1 MAVGVI
7 RARTRD
13 CLVHIP
19 GVIPGELTTGPAGL
33 SVFGVYGQSIAIV
46 SGGSLVPLV
55 FALSAA
61 TDSGLRFLYES
72 KNRQLG

>member
-1 MAVGVI
+1 MI

-33 SVFGVYGQSIAIV
+33 YVVEYPADYGEEKRGDTKLLEIM
-46 SGGSLVPLV
+46 L
-55 FALSAA
+55 
-61 TDSGLRFLYES
+61 TDLLW
-72 KNRQLG
+72 N